1 MKKLLLLIAFISI
14 VCFTNAQT
22 AYITSGNYVFV
33 VNVATNTVTTSIAVG
48 SYPRGVS
55 VSSDGRKVYVA
66 NEGNNSVSVIN
77 TSTNTV
83 TATIPVGSVPLG
95 VSVSPNGSKVYVT
108 NYGLNT
114 VSVIDTT
121 TNTVTATITVGTSP
135 EGISVSPDGS
145 KVYVAN
151 NNSASVS
158 VINTSTNTV
167 TSTITVGTQPYGI
180 SVSPDGSKVY
190 VTNSAD
196 GTVSVISSSTNT
208 VTNTIAVGSNPVGV
222 VVSHDGN
229 NVYVANSNSASV
241 SVINTSTNNIT
252 STITVGNGPMG
263 VSVSPDGSN
272 IYVANNS
279 DGTVN
284 VIKSTTNTVTDTIT
298 VGSSPY
304 GLGNFISTYS
314 CTAPS
319 FSVQPSSSTQSI
331 CQNGTATALSVTA
344 SPATAYQW
352 YSNTTASNNGGTEI
366 SGETNNSFTPYTYSA
381 GTLYYYCIA
390 SNSYCTKTSN
400 VSGAIAVLAP
410 NASITP
416 QNATICL
423 GNSETLT
430 ASGGGTYAWSNGL
443 GNSNTVVVTPTTYT
457 NYNVTVTSFNG
468 CSTQVMASINVSNPS
483 VSISATTNPI
493 CKGDTTT
500 LSAGYMTGSTYTWS
514 NGLGTANSV
523 EVSPSTTT
531 TYTVTISSFGCTAS
545 SDITVTVNQKPTPI
559 ITGNTTICQGNS
571 TTLDA
576 GTGYSTYL
584 WSTNETTETISPATT
599 DTYTVTVTN
608 SFGCSGTASVTFTE
622 NQNPTPSITGNTTI
636 CYGGSTKLD
645 AGTGYSSYLWSTSA
659 TTENITVSTAGTYT
673 VTVTNSSGCTGST
686 SVTTYVTQAPYISG
700 STSICPGGY
709 EMLMAGTSMYYSWS
723 TGATTQGI
731 QVSAAG
737 TYTVTVTLSGC
748 SSSTSINVSVDSLK
762 PVITGTTAI
771 CSGTAATLDAGS
783 GYSTYSWSTGATTE
797 TISATTTGSYTV
809 TVSKS
814 SGCSG
819 KSSITV
825 NSSTSP
831 TVSITG
837 PSSVC
842 MGDSAKLDAGT
853 GYTSYLWNTGAKTEY
868 IYVSSANTYSVTVTN
883 SSGCVG
889 TASLWVNV
897 NSKPTPHIQGDS
909 IICSGN
915 SANLMVSTAITY
927 LWSTGATTQS
937 ISPST
942 AGLYSVTVSLNGCTG
957 STKTTVTVNQN
968 PTPSITGN
976 TTVCQGNSTT
986 LDAGAGYSAYH
997 WYTGATTETL
1007 VPTGPGTC
1015 SVTVTNSSG
1024 CTGTASV
1031 TYSVNQNPTPS
1042 ITGNTTIC
1050 YGGSTKLDAGT
1061 GYSSYLWSTSATTE
1075 NITVS
1080 TAGTYTVTVT
1090 NSSGCTGSTSV
1101 TTYVTQAPYISGS
1114 TSICPGGYEMLMA
1127 GTSMYYS
1134 WSTGATTQGIQVSA
1148 AGTYTVTVTLSGCSS
1163 STSINVSV
1171 DSLKPVIT
1179 GTTAICSGTA
1189 ATLDA
1194 GSGYSTYSWSTG
1206 ATTET
1211 ISATTT
1217 GSYTVTVSKSSGC
1230 SGKSSI
1236 TVNSSTSPTVSI
1248 TGPSSVCMGDSAK
1261 LDAGTGYTSYLWNTG
1276 AKTEYIYVSSANTYS
1291 VTVTNSS
1298 GCVGTASLWV
1308 NVNSKPTPHIQGD
1321 SIICSGNSANLMV
1334 STAIT
1339 YLWSTGATTQSI
1351 SPSTAGLYSVTVSL
1365 NGCTG
1370 STKTTVT
1377 VNQNPTPS
1385 ITGNTT
1391 VCQGNSTTL
1400 DAGAGYSAYHWYTGA
1415 TTETL
1420 VPTGPG
1426 TCSVTVTNSSGCT
1439 GTASVTYSVNQN
1451 PTPSITGATTIC
1463 SGNNTTL
1470 DAGTGYSAYSWSNSA
1485 ITEKITV
1492 STAGTYT
1499 VTVTNSSGC
1508 TGSTSVTVI
1517 VNQNPT
1523 PSINGTTS
1531 ICSGSSATLIVSTAI
1546 TYLWSTGATTQ
1557 SISPSTA
1564 GTYSVTVTLNGC
1576 TGSTNTTVT
1585 VNQKPTP
1592 NITGNTTICQGGSTT
1607 LDAGTGYSSYLW
1619 NTGAT
1624 TETLMPTGQGTCTV
1638 TVTDANN
1645 CTNTASVTITQ
1656 AAATTVSFSS
1666 QTNVSCNGGS
1676 NGSATAS
1683 ASGGTSPY
1691 AYSWN
1696 TSPVQT
1702 TATAT
1707 GLAAGVYT
1715 VTVTNANACTNTNSV
1730 TITQPSALSASIS
1743 SQTNVSCNGSG
1754 NGSVTITASGGT
1766 TPYSYIWSNSA
1777 ITATISNLPAGTFTV
1792 TVTDH
1797 NGCTATAIT
1806 TITQPSALSASI
1818 GSQTN
1823 VSCNGSTNGSVTAN
1837 ISGGVSP
1844 YSYLWS
1850 NSSNQVIA
1858 SNLSAGAYTVTVTD
1872 HNGCTATAVATI
1884 TQPSALSTSVSSQTN
1899 VNCNGGSNGSVT
1911 ITASGG
1917 TIAYT
1922 YLWSNSATTATISN
1936 LPSGT
1941 FTVTV
1946 TDHNACTKT
1955 NSVTITQPI
1964 ALSASI
1970 GSQTNVSCNGL
1981 TNGSATVTAGGGTP
1995 AYTYLWNTSPVQTT
2009 ATATGLSAN
2018 TYTVTVTDA
2027 NSCTKTASVTI
2038 TQPSV
2043 LSVTVTSLASS
2054 ICLGSNTTLSATC
2067 GTGANYSWSP
2077 STGLNTT
2084 TASSVTASPVST
2096 TIYTVT
2102 ASANGCSASN
2112 SITIAVNP
2120 TPAGT
2125 IASTIATCGNSN
2137 GTITVTPTMGTS
2149 PYTYSWSTVPA
2160 QTTATAT
2167 SLNSGA
2173 YSVTITDHNGCSG
2186 TVAGTVQSN
2195 SSVSLSTS
2203 ETPEN
2208 CDKSNGTATVT
2219 ATGGSGNYTYT
2230 WSNAQTTATATGLA
2244 AGIYSVTVSDGVC
2257 PQVASVTVTA
2267 NQSPTPGITGNTT
2280 ICYGSSTTLD
2290 AGTGYTA
2297 YSWSTGATTE
2307 TISATTAATYIVTVT
2322 NSFGCTGSASV
2333 TTYVTPAPYISGS
2346 TTICSGSNEM
2356 LMAITSNSYIWS
2368 TGPTTQGIQVSTAGT
2383 YTVTVSLG
2391 GCTESASI
2399 AVAVTTLSPVITGT
2413 TSVCSGS
2420 TAILDAGTGYS
2431 SYLWSTGATTETM
2444 APTGPS
2450 TYTVTVSNSS
2460 GCTGT
2465 ASVVFV
2471 IKSSPSSQFTSS
2483 VTTNTANYTST
2494 SGTGNIYFWDF
2505 GDGTISN
2512 LPNPSHTYNTA
2523 GYFTSCLTVTDT
2535 VTGNGCQNSYC
2546 NNILIGSP
2554 STACLAKFG
2563 YSQVGNTVTFAD
2575 SSLGN
2580 STHWYWQFGDATSST
2595 LKNPVHTYNYNGIYN
2610 ISLTISNST
2619 TNCSDIYTMQIN
2631 INSINDCV
2639 ADFSYYASPTCNVA
2653 TFNDHSTGNITNYLW
2668 DFGDGNT
2675 STFSNA
2681 AHTYLQTGYYNV
2693 CHTAYNPT
2701 TSCYD
2706 MICKGVTVG
2715 NNNTSCKANFVFT
2728 IDSLTRTV
2736 KFSDCSY
2743 GSPNEWTWNFGDNT
2757 TSSLQNPSHVYSKDS
2772 MYMVQLN
2779 IKNDINNCSD
2789 FIAILVNVNFKQNLN
2804 CTFGYNANSSRGR
2817 SNSYPVDFVAAVFGN
2832 PSKYVWSFGDGGKDS
2847 STTTPTHIYNTTG
2860 TFNVCLF
2867 VDDPTINE
2875 SDTYCNQ
2882 VEVSSVI
2889 NNVNGYSQSNLIN
2902 IYPDPATD
2910 NITVKNINFNKG
2922 QTISIYDIQGQ
2933 LLIRQPMLQAKTNI
2947 NVSALPSGV
2956 YFVKVVSENWT
2967 IAGKFMKEN

>member
-66 NEGNNSVSVIN
+66 NEGNNTVSVIN

-114 VSVIDTT
+114 VSVIDTA
-121 TNTVTATITVGTSP
+121 TNAVTATITVGTSP
-135 EGISVSPDGS
+135 EGVSVSPDGS

-241 SVINTSTNNIT
+241 SVINTSTNNVT

-483 VSISATTNPI
+483 VSISATANPI
-493 CKGDTTT
+493 CKGDTIT
-500 LSAGYMTGSTYTWS
+500 LSAGYVSGGGTYTWS

-622 NQNPTPSITGNTTI
+622 
-636 CYGGSTKLD
+636 
-645 AGTGYSSYLWSTSA
+645 
-659 TTENITVSTAGTYT
+659 
-673 VTVTNSSGCTGST
+673 
-686 SVTTYVTQAPYISG
+686 
-700 STSICPGGY
+700 
-709 EMLMAGTSMYYSWS
+709 
-723 TGATTQGI
+723 
-731 QVSAAG
+731 
-737 TYTVTVTLSGC
+737 
-748 SSSTSINVSVDSLK
+748 
-762 PVITGTTAI
+762 
-771 CSGTAATLDAGS
+771 
-783 GYSTYSWSTGATTE
+783 
-797 TISATTTGSYTV
+797 
-809 TVSKS
+809 
-814 SGCSG
+814 
-819 KSSITV
+819 
-825 NSSTSP
+825 
-831 TVSITG
+831 
-837 PSSVC
+837 
-842 MGDSAKLDAGT
+842 
-853 GYTSYLWNTGAKTEY
+853 
-868 IYVSSANTYSVTVTN
+868 
-883 SSGCVG
+883 
-889 TASLWVNV
+889 
-897 NSKPTPHIQGDS
+897 
-909 IICSGN
+909 
-915 SANLMVSTAITY
+915 
-927 LWSTGATTQS
+927 
-937 ISPST
+937 
-942 AGLYSVTVSLNGCTG
+942 
-957 STKTTVTVNQN
+957 
-968 PTPSITGN
+968 
-976 TTVCQGNSTT
+976 
-986 LDAGAGYSAYH
+986 
-997 WYTGATTETL
+997 
-1007 VPTGPGTC
+1007 
-1015 SVTVTNSSG
+1015 
-1024 CTGTASV
+1024 
-1031 TYSVNQNPTPS
+1031 NQNPTPS

-2307 TISATTAATYIVTVT
+2307 TISVTTAATYIVTVT